1 MSQSSASAEQLQT
14 DNEISALTEIP
25 EKEIETSINSSSL
38 AQQLLN
44 LITEQPSVDIISDN
58 DNNQTV
64 SVKALENQL
73 QIIAASD
80 ISLSYEDFAHVVN
93 TFSEQLNQHQI
104 EQASSQSNEHS
115 IDQPLEQQSKQAET
129 FHLDISTFFS
139 FTLLHKIGVLD
150 NTLHHSEACAQVE
163 PQLES
168 LNQAIVFAPISA
180 QTKKTPRRRASL
192 HRANLQL
199 NKKRST
205 LESKPQTI
213 NCLNQFNHDLHQ
225 WEHDLLALFMEA
237 SAELLQYTPV
247 DFNRA
252 IERIVTIHHHWRL
265 LLQNHLKRLQVWLFN
280 QLQSKQ
286 VSLANQGIDAE
297 QAAECFEQLN
307 QNAQTFSEQVKNQE
321 HHKAPEYSQPSE
333 QISFDNY
340 LISRNQIQLLLS
352 QPKLINSASPLL
364 TNRVFVLYEPN
375 HDLTDKL
382 CHMLGLHQKLIDLF
396 WYDVCHLSES
406 ICQLATEAFNQ
417 QTLQCFYQAQNF
429 KNHLVNISVGIENLA
444 NQLHFAAPEVVKALA
459 RTQHHLLDLVHYQAK
474 IYTQHTATIGRV
486 TVHHSE
492 QGLFAQLTQVE
503 YAATLIELTET
514 FDDIVAA
521 ISYRHCKSLDHVQL
535 SQIQKLSKVNLDTLN
550 QSMDNGYGN
559 WLQLLNLLRSNEL
572 RPNERKNDNIE
583 QSTQPIAHSN
593 HLKQAARQALSELIE
608 FGPLSVQDQ
617 NHQQLLPML
626 QLLACLD
633 LNWST
638 PNDKLKP
645 KYLEQSKL
653 DNLLTAL
660 SQNKMIAPHCVDGWL
675 QLLLPLFDYQTCL
688 VTLAEQF
695 DTQTKRKQD
704 IVGREDIIHISPSS
718 EQGNIAKLIC
728 QAICQ
733 GALQSSEKVI
743 LHAPSHLV
751 IQIDQGQEHLQIT
764 STLPL
769 DQSHY
774 QLAALLCRVNPESEE
789 DEQYETWVKYQ
800 KAWFR
805 CQADGIIS
813 VTISD
818 KLTNLAKSCK
828 LLIYSLD

>member
-1 MSQSSASAEQLQT
+1 MSQSSAPTEQSQPDSELSTLAQT
-14 DNEISALTEIP
+14 AAQAP
-25 EKEIETSINSSSL
+25 KTSTNTHSL
-38 AQQLLN
+38 AQQLLD
-44 LITEQPSVDIISDN
+44 LITQQPSVDIINGS

-64 SVKALENQL
+64 SLEALENQL

-80 ISLSYEDFAHVVN
+80 VSLSYEDFAHVVN
-93 TFSEQLNQHQI
+93 TFSEQLSQHQI
-104 EQASSQSNEHS
+104 EQGSSQSNEQH
-115 IDQPLEQQSKQAET
+115 IEQPTEQLSEQAET

-139 FTLLHKIGVLD
+139 FTLLHKVGVLD
-150 NTLHHSEACAQVE
+150 DTLHHSEACAQIE

-199 NKKRST
+199 NKKRT
-205 LESKPQTI
+205 TVQSKPQSI

-225 WEHDLLALFMEA
+225 WEHDLLAHLMDA
-237 SAELLQYTPV
+237 STELLQFTPV

-286 VSLANQGIDAE
+286 VTLANQGIDAE
-297 QAAECFEQLN
+297 QAAQCFEELN
-307 QNAQTFSEQVKNQE
+307 QNAQTFSEQVQNHE
-321 HHKAPEYSQPSE
+321 HHKTSDYRQPNE

-352 QPKLINSASPLL
+352 QPKLIHSASPLL

-375 HDLTDKL
+375 HNLAEKL

-406 ICQLATEAFNQ
+406 ICQLATEPFNH

-444 NQLHFAAPEVVKALA
+444 NQLHFAAPEVIKALA
-459 RTQHHLLDLVHYQAK
+459 RTQHHLLDLVHYQAE
-474 IYTQHTATIGRV
+474 IYTQHTGTIGRV
-486 TVHHSE
+486 TIHHSE

-503 YAATLIELTET
+503 YAAILIELMET

-572 RPNERKNDNIE
+572 RTHQMNNDIE
-583 QSTQPIAHSN
+583 PSN
-593 HLKQAARQALSELIE
+593 HAQEYTDNLRQAARQALSELIE
-608 FGPLSVQDQ
+608 FGPLSIQDE
-617 NHQQLLPML
+617 NHQQLLPIL

-633 LNWST
+633 LNWSA
-638 PNDKLKP
+638 PSDKLKP
-645 KYLEQSKL
+645 KHLEQSKL
-653 DNLLTAL
+653 DNILTAL
-660 SQNKMIAPHCVDGWL
+660 SQNKITAPNRVDGWL

-695 DTQTKRKQD
+695 DTQTERKQD
-704 IVGREDIIHISPSS
+704 IVGREDVIHISPSS
-718 EQGNIAKLIC
+718 EQGNIDKLIC
-728 QAICQ
+728 QAISQ
-733 GALQSSEKVI
+733 GPLQNSEKVI
-743 LHAPSHLV
+743 LHAPNHLV
-751 IQIDQGQEHLQIT
+751 IQIDQGQEHLQMAN
-764 STLPL
+764 TLLL

-774 QLAALLCRVNPESEE
+774 QLTALLCEINCESEE
-789 DEQYETWVKYQ
+789 NQQYETWVKYQ

-813 VTISD
+813 VTLSD
-818 KLTNLAKSCK
+818 KLVNLAKSCK